1 MKKLFNRKMGIKSA
15 YAALVVVSLV
25 IVIVLNIVMGALA
38 DRYPLSIDL
47 TPQKIFALS
56 EETEAYIASLDTPVT
71 IRVLATE
78 ERFQD
83 TSIYNA
89 QANAIMRL
97 FAKQSDAIEIEY
109 IDYVSNP
116 GFAAGYPEL
125 SMKHGDVLVSGGGRD
140 KLVRTEE
147 LFNYTYGSDGTIAI
161 ASSKAEE
168 AIVSAIL
175 NVTST
180 TVPKVAVITG
190 HGETGVAAFRALL
203 ESNNYETAEV
213 NLLTGSLGEDTELVL
228 LMAPTVD
235 LSPEEITLLDAF
247 LSNDG
252 AYGKNLFYCASPEQP
267 VLPNLEAFLA
277 EWGVKAG
284 DGLVFETDETRVYST
299 QPFYA
304 IADFTEETYAGMM
317 NNADVPMLV
326 AVSRPLEVLFSQ
338 QERYVTRT
346 LLEFGASSGVRP
358 SDAAD
363 GFTADMATVR
373 GPIPA
378 LVLCS
383 YRITDP
389 SNASRIQA
397 SSSILAC
404 GSVEVAGDFV
414 ISNSSF
420 ANAEYL
426 IHVLNDL
433 CEKDDG
439 IAVTPK
445 TIVGNALNLSQSRA
459 DSFGNLF
466 VFYIPAAILLLGIG
480 IWLYRR
486 HK

>member
-1 MKKLFNRKMGIKSA
+1 MKKLFNRKNGVKSA
-15 YAALVVVSLV
+15 YAVLILLSFV
-25 IVIVLNIVMGALA
+25 IVILLNIVMGALA
-38 DRYPLSIDL
+38 DRYPMSIDL

-56 EETEAYIASLDTPVT
+56 EETEQYIGSLDTKVT

-89 QANAIMRL
+89 QANEIMRL
-97 FAKQSDAIEIEY
+97 FAKKSDAIEIEY

-116 GFAAGYPEL
+116 AFASNYPDL
-125 SMKHGDVLVSGGGRD
+125 SMKHGDVLVSGETRD
-140 KLVRTEE
+140 RLVKTEE
-147 LFNYTYGSDGTIAI
+147 LFNYTYGSDGKISI

-168 AIVSAIL
+168 AILSAIL

-180 TVPKVAVITG
+180 TIPKVAVITG
-190 HGETGVAAFRALL
+190 HGETKADAFTALL

-213 NLLTGSLGEDTELVL
+213 NLLTGSLSEDTELVL
-228 LMAPTVD
+228 LFAPATD
-235 LSPEEITLLDAF
+235 LSPEEITLLDKF
-247 LSNDG
+247 LTNG
-252 AYGKNLFYCASPEQP
+252 GEYGKNLFYCGSPEQAA
-267 VLPNLEAFLA
+267 LPNLEAFLA
-277 EWGVKAG
+277 EWGVEIG

-304 IADFTEETYAGMM
+304 IADYVDETYYSML

-326 AVSRPLEVLFSQ
+326 PVSRPLKILFSQ
-338 QERYVTRT
+338 QEKYVTRT

-358 SDAAD
+358 SDAESN
-363 GFTADMATVR
+363 FTADMAVWR

-383 YRITDP
+383 YKIADS
-389 SNASRIQA
+389 SNASKLVA
-397 SSSILAC
+397 SSNILVC
-404 GSVEVAGDFV
+404 GSVEAAGNFV
-414 ISNSSF
+414 INNPSF

-426 IHVLNDL
+426 VNVLNDL

-445 TIVGNALNLSQSRA
+445 TIVGHALNLQQSQA

-466 VFYIPAAILLLGIG
+466 VFVIPAAVLILGIG